1 MPLIRSFVPS
11 CPSSAFSV
19 LITPR
24 SSFSRRFVFSCLC
37 GTFSVLKTPK
47 GSLLR
52 CLTLPSCCSTGSVL
66 LKPYG
71 GLLRCLYLPG
81 YCSTCSVL
89 LKLRSNLLRCLY
101 LPGCCSTYSVLLTPC
116 IRLCRCLHLPSCSST
131 CSVLVLPRSTLR
143 RSLVSAGLLSS
154 LYVLLSP
161 LIRLLFHLT
170 FTPSSGC
177 FSCGLPSLLFTSKQ
191 SCNLGRQLCRSR
203 QWWSNNRPSSIS
215 RNSSSG
221 NFCTLWRCTSHS
233 CRRLLHNCLQM
244 CWLKLHRLLWCHMP
258 TSALA
263 LTLCLPS
270 LPCTLS
276 VPITFSLTLLWSHSL
291 PASARPF
298 PVYAPSELI
307 WCFTLICH
315 VPLSWPLLPVK
326 LGKLTNQD
334 ACRRLSQVYLG
345 CTTALN
351 YPLLFCLFLF
361 FE

>member
-1 MPLIRSFVPS
+1 MPLIRGLVPS
-11 CPSSAFSV
+11 RLSSSFPV

-24 SSFSRRFVFSCLC
+24 SSFSRRFVCSCRC
-37 GTFSVLKTPK
+37 GTFSVLRTPK
-47 GSLLR
+47 RSLLR
-52 CLTLPSCCSTGSVL
+52 CLALPSCCSTGSVL
-66 LKPYG
+66 L
-71 GLLRCLYLPG
+71 
-81 YCSTCSVL
+81 
-89 LKLRSNLLRCLY
+89 
-101 LPGCCSTYSVLLTPC
+101 TPR
-116 IRLCRCLHLPSCSST
+116 IGLCRCLHLPSCSST

-351 YPLLFCLFLF
+351 YPLLFCLF
-361 FE
+361 